1 MAQVHKRFTD
11 EQVRDLFKRYVR
23 KEVERKHLQMMLRI
37 SKSRFFKLLA
47 GYRGNPDTFSISYSR
62 SSPNRIDPA
71 IEKNIL
77 KELAVDRQII
87 VNKDIPLNCYNYSF
101 VRRRLEKKYKQIVS
115 VPTIIERAKKND
127 FYLKRKKSGQ
137 IHDREVLTHYIGELV
152 QHDSSYHLWAPGAKE
167 KWWMNTSL
175 DDHSRFLLDANLTYF
190 EQTWP
195 HIEALQNI
203 VLEHG
208 YPYQYYVDQHSIFRF
223 VRNRDDR
230 YYRKGPLTDEF
241 LPQWKQ
247 VLNDCGIKVIYA
259 LSPQAKGKIERPYR
273 WLQDHL
279 IRICVR
285 ENVTTLKEA
294 RKILAEEV
302 KEYNFK
308 RVHSTTEEIPYVR
321 FQKALKDKRSLF
333 REFKLP
339 PPFQSPKDLFC
350 LRLQRTT
357 DGYRKVSINNMPVKV
372 NGVNP
377 YEAITIRIYPLNP
390 VVSELRFWHK
400 DKLVDVQTFKNSDL
414 RGVSTFQ
421 S

>member
-1 MAQVHKRFTD
+1 MAQIHKRFSD
-11 EQVRDLFKRYVR
+11 EQVCDLFQRYVR
-23 KEVERKHLQMMLRI
+23 KEISRGHLQMMLGI

-47 GYRGNPDTFSISYSR
+47 TYRKNPETFSIRYSR

-71 IEKNIL
+71 IETNIL
-77 KELAVDRQII
+77 KELAVDKEII
-87 VNKDIPLNCYNYSF
+87 VNKDIPLDCYNYSF
-101 VRRRLEKKYKQIVS
+101 VRRRLEKKYKQTVCVS
-115 VPTIIERAKKND
+115 TIIDRAKKNS
-127 FYLKRKKSGQ
+127 FYLKRKNRRK
-137 IHDREVLTHYIGELV
+137 IHDREVLTRYIGELI

-175 DDHSRFLLDANLTYF
+175 DDHSRFLLDANLTYH
-190 EQTWP
+190 EQVWP

-230 YYRKGPLTDEF
+230 YYKKGPNTDEY

-285 ENVTTLKEA
+285 ENVATIKEA
-294 RKILAEEV
+294 RRILAEEL
-302 KEYNFK
+302 KEYNYK

-333 REFKLP
+333 RAFKLP
-339 PPFQSPKDLFC
+339 PPFKSPKDLFC
-350 LRLQRTT
+350 LRLPRTA
-357 DGYRKVSINNMPVKV
+357 DGYRKVSINSIPVKV
-372 NGVNP
+372 NGVDP
-377 YEAITIRIYPLNP
+377 YQSLTIRIYPLNP
-390 VVSELRFWHK
+390 AVSELRFWHENR
-400 DKLVDVQTFKNSDL
+400 LVDIQTFKNSDL